1 MAKMPKPAELRQWN
15 DHELEVEMQKIEREL
30 FDLRSQ
36 STTERIQAPSEIWNR
51 KRQVAR
57 IRTILHQRSRV
68 AATDAAAKAATDAA
82 ATAKQASEDQP

>member
-51 KRQVAR
+51 APSEIWNRKRQVAR

-68 AATDAAAKAATDAA
+68 AATDAAA
-82 ATAKQASEDQP
+82 TAKQASEDQP

>member
-57 IRTILHQRSRV
+57 IRTILHERSR
-68 AATDAAAKAATDAA
+68 AAAADAAAKAVAEA
-82 ATAKQASEDQP
+82 ATAGQASEEQQ